1 MGEVKGLEDSESSV
15 QVIRV
20 ETTPWQRRTVKKE
33 AERLPGDVH
42 FVGHKIANIW
52 KPKDGHH
59 YLSETLVMSKNP
71 FTGERTSVDLSKLG
85 QGTHRH
91 VYGLDP
97 QRVIKFASNHGNEAH
112 WCVLPQ
118 THC

>member
-1 MGEVKGLEDSESSV
+1 MMCTSLA
-15 QVIRV
+15 
-20 ETTPWQRRTVKKE
+20 T
-33 AERLPGDVH
+33 RLPTFGSQRM
-42 FVGHKIANIW
+42 GI
-52 KPKDGHH
+52 

-97 QRVIKFASNHGNEAH
+97 QRVIKFASHHGNEAH
-112 WCVLPQ
+112 WCACFPRLTAQ
-118 THC
+118 ILAGGAG